1 MNNCY
6 RVLIVLKYEFVV
18 YLNNFKFGIQ
28 LLIIEVVDEDTC
40 LDQVINLKIDIRNLL
55 RIAQNID
62 NVFIKELA
70 YQLFPFQ
77 NNLVV

>member
-1 MNNCY
+1 MNNCN

-18 YLNNFKFGIQ
+18 HLNNFKFGIQ
-28 LLIIEVVDEDTC
+28 LLIIEVVDEDAC
-40 LDQVINLKIDIRNLL
+40 LDQVTNLKFDFYYLL
-55 RIAQNID
+55 RIAQYID